1 MKFSAKVSG
10 EAALGL
16 PEQDYEL
23 EALEGAAAVD
33 AVRAHLTGLLPKH
46 GGMLDVE
53 VSCLETWSRIVNK
66 PGGGTI
72 TETFPPGEVSRFSF
86 YVEPHESVR
95 SVVEARKADGELA
108 ELTTGE
114 RTPRRVEL
122 LVGLFSAGGVTRE
135 QLTAALVDSSVTL
148 ESLVTAAEEPAAE
161 KAVSK

>member
-16 PEQDYEL
+16 PEQDCEL
-23 EALEGAAAVD
+23 EAPEGAAAVD

-53 VSCLETWSRIVNK
+53 VSCLEEWSRIVNK
-66 PGGGTI
+66 HGGGTI

-95 SVVEARKADGELA
+95 SVVEAREADAELA
-108 ELTTGE
+108 GLATSE
-114 RTPRRVEL
+114 RAPRRVEL
-122 LVGLFSAGGVTRE
+122 LVSLFAGAEISRE